1 MKHEKALS
9 CLTAALLAVCL
20 GFGSV
25 ACMVTGLKLN
35 ATLGVLGFWCVMGAM
50 AAAIGFRFCRSRIV
64 FGVGCAL
71 GVFLV
76 LNPDFWSQLCSMLYS
91 ILRYYHQGYGLV
103 IPEWLQEAK
112 KHNHVMPLLIIGG
125 SVMLVTAWS
134 VLRRKRAIPA
144 VAAAL
149 VPMATCFVVTD
160 TVPSVFAIFVWLFG
174 LMLLIMTSAV
184 RRRDSA
190 CGHRLTA
197 ILALPVAAALLALL
211 TLVPKDEFHGPGQV
225 GNLDSLLS
233 WFSAKLPGFDK
244 TFEGEPVFSFSS
256 TAKTKVE
263 LSSLGE
269 NYMAKTP
276 VMEVVSECDGWIYLR
291 GRSYDSYN
299 GKAWS
304 VTAGAEEVLS
314 CPRSSFVDREN
325 ELTVKM
331 LAKRGQ
337 YYLPYYPSDG
347 VTLQGGM
354 QSNPDYEM
362 EYSFAYRPLRTDWKQ
377 RYYPAWPQEI
387 AVDSRYLSLPEET
400 RRRAEEH
407 LQTLEH
413 YPVPLDTNPMLY
425 LESASW
431 IQEYVSS
438 SARYDLYTGKMPASE
453 QDFAMWFLEQSETGY
468 CVHFATAATVLLRA
482 AGIPARYV
490 EGYVAVT
497 RAHETTVVRENM
509 AHAWVE
515 YYVPEVGWV
524 IMDPTPADGLG
535 PSETQPPT
543 TTPTEPS
550 TEETTQPSTGE
561 TEKPTETDPT
571 GSTGGGTTEPSVPA
585 DDDRQALP
593 QWFGAICLW
602 LAGIAVFLA
611 AVLGQWM
618 LRRSLKQRWLQQG
631 KPNARGLKRY
641 REVLRMAK
649 LRGAPVPDEL
659 SRLAEKARFSQHA
672 LTKEELARFDA
683 FLRDGIRELQR
694 RPWYRQLIYRF
705 VYALY

>member
-9 CLTAALLAVCL
+9 CLTAALMAVCL

-25 ACMVTGLKLN
+25 ACMVTGLNLN
-35 ATLGVLGFWCVMGAM
+35 ATLGVLGFWCAVGAM
-50 AAAIGFRFCRSRIV
+50 VLAIGFSFGRSKIV
-64 FGVGCAL
+64 FGVVGAL
-71 GVFLV
+71 IGFLA
-76 LNPDFWSQLCSMLYS
+76 LYPDFWSQLFSMLYG
-91 ILRYYHQGYGLV
+91 IVRYYHQAYGLV
-103 IPEWLQEAK
+103 IPEWLQDAK
-112 KHNHVMPLLIIGG
+112 KFSHVLPLLVIGVG
-125 SVMLVTAWS
+125 VMSVTAWT
-134 VLRRKRAIPA
+134 VLRRKRAIFA

-149 VPMATCFVVTD
+149 VPLASCFVVTD
-160 TVPSVFAIFVWLFG
+160 TVPSVFSIFLWLFG
-174 LMLLIMTSAV
+174 LLLLIMTSAV
-184 RRRDSA
+184 RRRDSV
-190 CGHRLTA
+190 GGLRLTT

-211 TLVPKDEFHGPGQV
+211 TLVPKDEFHGPGQM

-233 WFSAKLPGFDK
+233 WFSAKLPSFDK

-256 TAKTKVE
+256 TAKSKVE

-276 VMEVVSECDGWIYLR
+276 VMEVVSEGDGWIYLR

-304 VTAGAEEVLS
+304 VTVGAEEVLS
-314 CPRSSFVDREN
+314 CPRSSFVDGEN

-337 YYLPYYPSDG
+337 YYLPYYPSEG

-354 QSNPDYEM
+354 QPNPDYEM

-377 RYYPAWPQEI
+377 RYYPAWPQEL

-407 LQTLEH
+407 LQALKH
-413 YPVPLDTNPMLY
+413 YPVPLDTTPMLY
-425 LESASW
+425 LESVSW
-431 IQEYVSS
+431 IQEYVSA

-468 CVHFATAATVLLRA
+468 CVHFATTATVLLRA

-490 EGYVAVT
+490 EGYVVEAK
-497 RAHETTVVRENM
+497 AHETTVVRENM

-515 YYVPEVGWV
+515 YFVPEVGWV
-524 IMDPTPADGLG
+524 IMDPTPADGLE

-543 TTPTEPS
+543 TAPTEPS

-571 GSTGGGTTEPSVPA
+571 GSTGGTTEPSVPG

-593 QWFGAICLW
+593 QWFAAMLLW
-602 LAGIAVFLA
+602 VAGITVFLA
-611 AVLGQWM
+611 ALLGQWM
-618 LRRSLKQRWLQQG
+618 LRRSLKLRWLQQG

-659 SRLAEKARFSQHA
+659 SRLAEKARFSQHT
-672 LTKEELARFDA
+672 LTKEELAQFDT
-683 FLRDGIRELQR
+683 FLRDGTRELQR
-694 RPWYRQLIYRF
+694 CPWYRQLIYRF